1 MFFYFILL
9 FTVLPA
15 LELAV
20 LIKVGSYIGVGSTLL
35 IIFSTGIVG
44 AYLVRMEGFAV
55 LRNIQDSLAQG
66 RLPTEEMLEGFM
78 ILCGGLLLL
87 TPGFITDSLGFFLLI
102 PWTRNII
109 KLLVRRKIEKM
120 ISDADIVTIDT
131 TGREIDQGYEDAE
144 YY

>member
-1 MFFYFILL
+1 MFIYFILL

-20 LIKVGSYIGVGSTLL
+20 LIKVGGYIGIGNTLL
-35 IIFSTGIVG
+35 IILSTGIAG
-44 AYLVRMEGFAV
+44 AYLARMEGFVV

-66 RLPTEEMLEGFM
+66 RLPTEEMLDGFM

-87 TPGFITDSLGFFLLI
+87 TPGFITDGLGFFLLI

-120 ISDADIVTIDT
+120 IYDGDIVTIDT
-131 TGREIDQGYEDAE
+131 SERQETQDYEDAD

>member
-44 AYLVRMEGFAV
+44 AYLARMEGFAV

-66 RLPTEEMLEGFM
+66 RLPTEEMLDGFM

-87 TPGFITDSLGFFLLI
+87 TPGFITDSFGFFLLI

-109 KLLVRRKIEKM
+109 KLWVRRKIEKM
-120 ISDADIVTIDT
+120 ISDGDIVTIDT
-131 TGREIDQGYEDAE
+131 SGREIDQDYEDAE

>member
-44 AYLVRMEGFAV
+44 AYLARMEGFAV

>member
-1 MFFYFILL
+1 MSPSDIIFSIFLL
-9 FTVLPA
+9 TH
-15 LELAV
+15 
-20 LIKVGSYIGVGSTLL
+20 SL

-44 AYLVRMEGFAV
+44 AYLARMEGFAV

-66 RLPTEEMLEGFM
+66 RLPTEEMLDGFM

-87 TPGFITDSLGFFLLI
+87 TPGFITDSFGFFLLI

-109 KLLVRRKIEKM
+109 KLWVRRKIEKM
-120 ISDADIVTIDT
+120 ISDGDIVTIDT
-131 TGREIDQGYEDAE
+131 SGREIDQDYEDAE